1 MNKVIKTAGMNK
13 TDANQDESI
22 LPDAGLGFISP
33 YAEEIFSSLRSIFRA
48 TLLHYRE
55 LEHRYHLTGPQM
67 VLLRR
72 LSQRGP
78 SSPGELARDVF
89 LSQATV
95 TGILD
100 RLETAGL
107 VDRKRENADRRR
119 VTVYLTEKG
128 DALSRS
134 IPVPL
139 QESFASALSALPLNR
154 QAEINTTLGLIVKMM
169 YAGRESS
176 DLNDVMAEPDLPK
189 D

>member
-1 MNKVIKTAGMNK
+1 MSKEIKIMG
-13 TDANQDESI
+13 ANSVDGV
-22 LPDAGLGFISP
+22 LPVDGLDLASP

-67 VLLRR
+67 VLLRK
-72 LSQRGP
+72 LYQRGP

-119 VTVYLTEKG
+119 VTVHLTEKG
-128 DALSRS
+128 DALARS
-134 IPVPL
+134 VPVPL
-139 QESFASALSALPLNR
+139 QESFASALSALPLKQ
-154 QAEINTTLGLIVKMM
+154 QAEINTTLGLIAKMM

-176 DLNDVMAEPDLPK
+176 DLNDAMAVDLPK